1 MDILSG
7 NNKHFEGTNNL
18 TDKAKYGDRLS
29 GTEGRQL
36 IIKNIYGCL
45 AYYIIFI
52 VAIPYLI
59 FKSGNLEILE
69 VYIPNIDLIATVLS
83 FFNGPYGALE
93 FLYLDERPLLGFIS
107 NNIINYVVLISLFY
121 IILNQTLKH
130 NRISYGLSRVSI
142 ILITTY
148 LLPNRFIIE
157 IMHRFYDY
165 IGGKEPTSKELI
177 HGLVNIDNISWVMTI
192 GLGLMIS
199 SGIIGLEAFLI
210 KLFSR
215 KIAVFMENIFKKF

>member
-1 MDILSG
+1 MDILNV
-7 NNKHFEGTNNL
+7 NNKHFETTDNL
-18 TDKAKYGDRLS
+18 TDAQKYDVRLTGS
-29 GTEGRQL
+29 KGRQL

-45 AYYIIFI
+45 AYYLVFIII
-52 VAIPYLI
+52 IPYLI

-69 VYIPNIDLIATVLS
+69 VYIPNIDLIATVIS
-83 FFNGPYGALE
+83 FFNGPYGAFE

-148 LLPNRFIIE
+148 LLPNRFISE
-157 IMHRFYDY
+157 IMHRFYHY
-165 IGGKEPTSKELI
+165 IGGKEPTSKEML
-177 HGLVNIDNISWVMTI
+177 HGLVNIDNIRWVMTI

-199 SGIIGLEAFLI
+199 SSIIGFEAFLI
-210 KLFSR
+210 KLYSR
-215 KIAVFMENIFKKF
+215 NIAVFMENIFKKF